1 MGRLGF
7 SFGFGGA
14 PKKAKQAELAAI
26 PTMNMGGNSLFE
38 LGNSEGGQVQS
49 DAGVLMAKRAAPAA
63 IPTTSTEK
71 ALRQELEELRW
82 EIELLRKQAE
92 ITATKPTTES
102 AYATAMNRLEKMR
115 KEKEEL
121 LAALTA
127 NTERLQAQDLQ
138 IQEQRRM
145 ILEQQERFDALLK
158 KLDVEQ

>member
-1 MGRLGF
+1 
-7 SFGFGGA
+7 
-14 PKKAKQAELAAI
+14 
-26 PTMNMGGNSLFE
+26 
-38 LGNSEGGQVQS
+38 
-49 DAGVLMAKRAAPAA
+49 
-63 IPTTSTEK
+63 
-71 ALRQELEELRW
+71 
-82 EIELLRKQAE
+82 
-92 ITATKPTTES
+92 
-102 AYATAMNRLEKMR
+102 MNRLEKMR